1 MALRRWLASIL
12 CLTLS
17 VGTVL
22 AAGTTKRPQPPPQLC
37 IGNNCVTTT
46 DSPSNVGTLKFHP
59 GFYGYFNYASG
70 NTLGTFNNDVKII
83 NSTSPNDNL
92 AGFALAIWWTALD
105 KGTTGP
111 QYDFSIPDAYLAAAK
126 AKGKRIWIRVMDSK
140 ISKNWSV
147 ANGSKFVPTWLIN
160 KYGSENVQLNYAP
173 VGTGV
178 FAKRYSPVVTGA
190 YIDLLQALA
199 ARYDNDP
206 AFEGLVMFEET
217 AFGVDTSGTT
227 VTRDTP
233 GADYSNGA
241 MFTQL
246 YRLMAAMRDPVKG
259 FKTSNVQLAGNYLFK
274 NADSP
279 AAWTD
284 IYTKVEQYKMVVGGP
299 DSWIPSWVYPRLPMN
314 DDTQLAAAKS
324 QTAFAAATP
333 NPDYRRALYADEVYR
348 GWKVGTTDWRGRI
361 LFGPDVEV
369 TDFGGYVTRNLN
381 PLPTLADIYKV
392 RKEIDRA
399 QYFFFDINYQPTG
412 NYGGAAQQWPAQ
424 YEWVKS
430 AGPTN
435 TKSPYN

>member
-1 MALRRWLASIL
+1 MALRSWLASIL
-12 CLTLS
+12 CVTLS

-22 AAGTTKRPQPPPQLC
+22 AAATKRPQPPPQVC
-37 IGNNCVTTT
+37 IGSNCVTTT
-46 DSPSNVGTLKFHP
+46 NPTSDVGSLKFHP

-83 NSTSPNDNL
+83 NSTSANDNL
-92 AGFALAIWWTALD
+92 AGFALAIWWRVLD

-111 QYDFSIPDAYLAAAK
+111 QYDFSVPDAYLAAAK
-126 AKGKRIWIRVMDSK
+126 AKGKRIWIRVHDAK

-147 ANGSKFVPTWLIN
+147 ANGQKFVPDWLVN

-178 FAKRYSPVVTGA
+178 FAKRYNPVVTSA

-199 ARYDNDP
+199 ARYDSDP
-206 AFEGLVMFEET
+206 AFEGVVMFEET
-217 AFGVDTSGTT
+217 AFGVDTSGSSVTT
-227 VTRDTP
+227 STP
-233 GADYSNGA
+233 GSDYSNGA

-259 FKTSNVQLAGNYLFK
+259 FKTSNVQLPGNYLFK
-274 NADSP
+274 GADSP
-279 AAWTD
+279 AAWND
-284 IYTKVEQYKMVVGGP
+284 VFTKVEQYKMMIGGP
-299 DSWIPSWVYPRLPMN
+299 DSWIPAWTYPRLPMT
-314 DDTQLAAAKS
+314 DATQLAAGKS
-324 QTAFAAATP
+324 AAAFAAATV
-333 NPDYRRALYADEVYR
+333 NPDYKRSLYADEYYR
-348 GWKVGTTDWRGRI
+348 GWKVGSTDWRDRI

-369 TDFGGYVTRNLN
+369 TDFGGYVTRNMN
-381 PLPTLADIYKV
+381 PLPTLAEIYKV

-430 AGPTN
+430 AGSTN
-435 TKSPYN
+435 TKNPYN